1 MGGGSFWL
9 SILSVA
15 DWLCL
20 ERVERVINLV
30 RFAMLER
37 RCFDDV
43 VSEALEVSRHT
54 WDGA

>member
-9 SILSVA
+9 PILSVV

-20 ERVERVINLV
+20 ERVERVINFV
-30 RFAMLER
+30 RCSMLER

-43 VSEALEVSRHT
+43 VAEALEVGRRA

>member
-1 MGGGSFWL
+1 MGGGSFRL
-9 SILSVA
+9 LILSVV

-20 ERVERVINLV
+20 EWVERVINLV

-43 VSEALEVSRHT
+43 VSEALEVSRRT

>member
-1 MGGGSFWL
+1 MGGGSL
-9 SILSVA
+9 RLLILSVV

-20 ERVERVINLV
+20 EWVERVINLV

-43 VSEALEVSRHT
+43 VTEASEVSRRT